1 MKEAASPLVS
11 SLAKIVSGD
20 LSEAISSST
29 RDNWQET
36 LAMILTYAKEE
47 EFISLCQQLSAHMSS
62 LNEPAAA
69 ILCSICAVDISSL
82 IYLGLQFTKDTRI
95 RSNLSIIEVILIL
108 CSMVTSQDL
117 VLKEDVKMVAD
128 KLGVLCKELK
138 EQGMESVQ
146 TKFLQLL
153 CSVPSAQELL
163 QRLTASHPDLLPGFV
178 PQPQV
183 LQQTPIPQ
191 PQVFQQAPVPQ
202 PQVFQQAPVQQMPSR
217 MQQAPT
223 PFIPSQPVQPMQP
236 VQPIQPIQ
244 PMQPVPRQPVP
255 FIPTTTPIVPMQ
267 QAPMQAPAPAPAP
280 TPEPEVEYEY

>member
-20 LSEAISSST
+20 LTEAIASST

-36 LAMILTYAKEE
+36 LAMILTYAREE
-47 EFISLCQQLSAHMSS
+47 EFISLCQELSAHMSA
-62 LNEPAAA
+62 LNETAAA

-82 IYLGLQFTKDTRI
+82 ISLGLQFTKDTRI

-108 CSMVTSQDL
+108 CSMVSAQDL
-117 VLKEDVKMVAD
+117 VLKEDVKIVAD

-163 QRLTASHPDLLPGFV
+163 QRLTAAHPDLLPGFV
-178 PQPQV
+178 PQ
-183 LQQTPIPQ
+183 T
-191 PQVFQQAPVPQ
+191 QVFQQAPVPQ
-202 PQVFQQAPVQQMPSR
+202 PQVFQQAPTPKPVAPVPQMPTR

-223 PFIPSQPVQPMQP
+223 PFIPSQP
-236 VQPIQPIQ
+236 IQPIQ
-244 PMQPVPRQPVP
+244 PSPRQPVP

-267 QAPMQAPAPAPAP
+267 QPSMQAPTPAP
-280 TPEPEVEYEY
+280 TAAPEPEVEYEY